1 MFQSSFLISLKESK
15 CNYSA
20 VRLGFT
26 QLTLQTAANKAKSSI
41 RAKRPSHVMEKFLC
55 KQACGLLRASAG
67 ARHPLDVL
75 RRIFAI
81 ISRTDE

>member
-41 RAKRPSHVMEKFLC
+41 RAKRPMSDDGKTPL
-55 KQACGLLRASAG
+55 QAS
-67 ARHPLDVL
+67 L
-75 RRIFAI
+75 RRIFVI
-81 ISRTDE
+81 ISRVDE